1 MNRLKIAL
9 IILFPILAIVV
20 LGFFFS
26 SAFKQK
32 YNDHAVIEKIR
43 NLNRWETASYSIEK
57 IIDRGES
64 GNVFQR
70 VLFGNRILLIAHGEV
85 VGGFDFASLTEDSVK
100 IEGKSITI
108 DFPPPTILSTSL
120 NESETRVYDRQ
131 QGLLV
136 GSDNNLESDARVE
149 AVSAIR
155 GAACDGG
162 ILITTS
168 ENGRKHITS
177 ILSSFGF
184 EKITVNIP
192 GGSC

>member
-1 MNRLKIAL
+1 MTTPLLK
-9 IILFPILAIVV
+9 
-20 LGFFFS
+20 
-26 SAFKQK
+26 
-32 YNDHAVIEKIR
+32 KIR

-108 DFPPPTILSTSL
+108 NFPPPTILSTSL